1 MVDLNNVIAAAKADP
16 SANQGVGLHP
26 QDVLPVE
33 KALASLGY
41 LPAKYVDG
49 AFGSLTIRAY
59 SQYQRS
65 LGYRGS
71 DANGVPGITSLT
83 RLGNAYGFS
92 VTQGSGGGSDSGGS
106 TPSQPPVVSPP
117 PSGGGTGSNSPGKIL
132 KSQVVYSG
140 PHDSQSGKAACEDA
154 VRQACA
160 LMGLPATQA
169 WVDGMTLIALRESAY
184 NSPQWQVNKTD
195 SNANG
200 PIQVDGAPLN
210 SSRGGWQCIPQTFA
224 DNHVAGT
231 SLNIYDRIAN
241 CAAAM
246 QYVRNVYKVAA
257 DGSNL
262 AAKVQQADPNR
273 KPMGY

>member
-16 SANQGVGLHP
+16 AAAQGVALHP
-26 QDVLPVE
+26 ADVLPVE
-33 KALASLGY
+33 KALADLGY

-49 AFGSLTIRAY
+49 AFGSLTVRAY

-83 RLGNAYGFS
+83 RLGNRFGFS
-92 VTQGSGGGSDSGGS
+92 VSQGGDSSGGT
-106 TPSQPPVVSPP
+106 TPSQPPVTPPP
-117 PSGGGTGSNSPGKIL
+117 PSGGGSGSNSPGKIL

-154 VRQACA
+154 VRQACG
-160 LMGLPATQA
+160 LMGLPVTTA
-169 WVDGMTLIALRESAY
+169 WVNGMTLIAQRESAY

-246 QYVRNVYKVAA
+246 RYVMNVYHVAA

-262 AAKVQQADPNR
+262 ASKVQQADPTR
-273 KPMGY
+273 DPRGY